1 MSPYYAVIPMSMEDI
16 EPKKQEV
23 PTINKKSSTS
33 PIKKQKGL
41 KIVAI
46 SGSLRKASTNTG
58 LIRAVIELDHPNLEI
73 EWADISQFPIFNED
87 LEKKP
92 LP

>member
-1 MSPYYAVIPMSMEDI
+1 MEDI

-23 PTINKKSSTS
+23 PTINKKLSSS
-33 PIKKQKGL
+33 PTKKQKPL

-46 SGSLRKASTNTG
+46 SGSLRKSSSNTG

-73 EWADISQFPIFNED
+73 
-87 LEKKP
+87 
-92 LP
+92 